1 MDLITAPAGS
11 FIEANSSR
19 DSCGEIR
26 YQELLC
32 ECWDFCSIFY
42 LFFFFFDF
50 GDNINN
56 CHRAGKEVLTQK
68 HEGSSTSFKSFKVYI
83 FQSWHNKTSTCPVLV
98 CHRSRDYQGNPQMW
112 SDPLYHS
119 RYKEKASV
127 ISHQFMLLAWNV
139 VTRCSQKAVKQ
150 IAGLQT
156 DVYKLS
162 YVVFQCP
169 LFFKCYWSN
178 FCFQFWVNIQLK
190 LSDAQPKPTSLAWF
204 WIKILQN
211 HSVYHGFYMKS

>member
-1 MDLITAPAGS
+1 ML
-11 FIEANSSR
+11 R
-19 DSCGEIR
+19 
-26 YQELLC
+26 LL
-32 ECWDFCSIFY
+32 
-42 LFFFFFDF
+42 LHFFFLTL
-50 GDNINN
+50 GTTLTIVIEQ
-56 CHRAGKEVLTQK
+56 GKKFWLRNMRDLVLLSNLSK
-68 HEGSSTSFKSFKVYI
+68 FIYI
-83 FQSWHNKTSTCPVLV
+83 RHNKTSTCAVLV
-98 CHRSRDYQGNPQMW
+98 CHRSRDYQGNPQLW
-112 SDPLYHS
+112 SDPLYHFLVS
-119 RYKEKASV
+119 WHKEKASV

-139 VTRCSQKAVKQ
+139 VTRCSQKAMKQ

-162 YVVFQCP
+162 YVAFQCP

>member
-1 MDLITAPAGS
+1 ML
-11 FIEANSSR
+11 R
-19 DSCGEIR
+19 
-26 YQELLC
+26 LL
-32 ECWDFCSIFY
+32 
-42 LFFFFFDF
+42 LHFFFLTL
-50 GDNINN
+50 GTTLTIVIEQ
-56 CHRAGKEVLTQK
+56 GKKFWLRNMRDLVLLSNLSK
-68 HEGSSTSFKSFKVYI
+68 FIYI
-83 FQSWHNKTSTCPVLV
+83 RHNKTSTCAVLV

-139 VTRCSQKAVKQ
+139 VTRCSQKAMKQ